1 MILLKEESQ
10 GGTKL
15 YDVTYT
21 WNLKYDT
28 SEIIYK
34 TVSDS
39 DTENKLMVAKGD
51 NRGGRGG

>member
-1 MILLKEESQ
+1 M
-10 GGTKL
+10 
-15 YDVTYT
+15 

-39 DTENKLMVAKGD
+39 VIENKLMAAKGD
-51 NRGGRGG
+51 NRGGREG